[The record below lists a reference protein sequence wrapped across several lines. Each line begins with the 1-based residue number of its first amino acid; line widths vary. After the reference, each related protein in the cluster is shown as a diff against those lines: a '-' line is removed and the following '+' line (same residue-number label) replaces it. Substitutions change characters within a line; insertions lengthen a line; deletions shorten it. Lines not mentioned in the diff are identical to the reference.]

1 MKPDRKNKQP
11 FDFVL
16 RPRTAGQHSYCWLR
30 DELRAAIRRGAAK
43 PGGRVPATR
52 AIATAYGL
60 SRGTV
65 LAAIDDLKAEGYL
78 YGVKGSGTF
87 VHRELPHRFLETGA
101 AALPHL
107 ELRASRQARVSAF
120 AKRVRPFSHF
130 TDLKSRAFRTNLPAV
145 DQFPVALWAQIVSR
159 RLQQFTARDLLSC
172 PPGGY
177 ARLRSAVAQYLSSSR
192 GVVCSADQVL
202 IVSGIQEAIDL
213 VARLLLN
220 PRDRVL
226 VEDPGYQVAHTAL
239 HAAGAKIIPVP
250 IDSEGAAPRKQQF
263 RNARLIYLTP
273 GHQFPAGVTM
283 PVSRRYELLAHA
295 HEAGTYIFEDDYDSE
310 YRYSGHPLPALQ
322 GLDDRGNVIFAGSF
336 NKTLFPTLRLGYMVL
351 PKNLIEVF
359 TQTTALVNRHHSIV
373 DQAALCEFIED
384 GHLARHLRQMRRLYS
399 ERLKA
404 LTHHAERHWNGL
416 ISLSPIEAGVQV
428 IGWLQQNLNAERVAS
443 AAAANGV
450 DVVPISRYSHTAVL
464 PEGLQIGFAA
474 VDEQAIERGVK
485 ALASTMQQLLSSNKR
500 RALRLS

>member
-52 AIATAYGL
+52 AIATSYGL

-87 VHRELPHRFLETGA
+87 VNRELPNRFLETGGSA
-101 AALPHL
+101 AARPS
-107 ELRASRQARVSAF
+107 LRTSRQARVSPF
-120 AKRVRPFSHF
+120 AKRMRPLSNF

-145 DQFPVALWAQIVSR
+145 DQFPVTLWAQIVSR
-159 RLQQFTARDLLSC
+159 RLRQFTTRDLLSC

-177 ARLRSAVAQYLSSSR
+177 TPLRIAVAQYLASSR

-213 VARLLLN
+213 VARLLLH

-226 VEDPGYQVAHTAL
+226 VEDPGYQVTYAAL
-239 HAAGAKIIPVP
+239 HAAGAKIIPMP
-250 IDSEGAAPRKQQF
+250 LDSAGAAPRKQQF

-273 GHQFPAGVTM
+273 GHQFPTGVTM
-283 PVSRRYELLAHA
+283 PVSRRYELLQHA
-295 HEAGTYIFEDDYDSE
+295 YEAGPYIFEDDYDSE
-310 YRYSGHPLPALQ
+310 YRYSGRPLPALQ

-336 NKTLFPTLRLGYMVL
+336 SKTLFPTLRLGYMVL

-359 TQTTALVNRHHSIV
+359 TQTKALVNRHHSIV
-373 DQAALCEFIED
+373 DQAALCEFIEN

-399 ERLKA
+399 ERFKA
-404 LTHHAERHWNGL
+404 LTHNAERHWNGL

-428 IGWLQQNLNAERVAS
+428 IGWLQQNLNAEVVSA

-450 DVVPISRYSHTAVL
+450 DVVPISRYAHTAIL

-474 VDEQAIERGVK
+474 VDEQAIERGAK
-485 ALASTMQQLLSSNKR
+485 ALASTMHKLLSTNKR
-500 RALRLS
+500 KTSGTA